1 MNTISTFLRRV
12 LGRGWVAGLLF
23 LATLLMFGYLVPTQI
38 AGITQNGA
46 LTPKILDEHMMGW
59 SAADAS
65 TLFEA
70 IGATGREAYRI
81 FYLSLDFWFP
91 VLTAALFMISVLS
104 LVFPAGSAGSRLNLV
119 PLGFYVL
126 DVAENLIHFTMA
138 GAYPAQPALLWTLG
152 PAVTLGKWWLIFA
165 SLLLIAIG
173 AIGLLRDRR
182 GRPRPAN
189 AHRG

>member
-1 MNTISTFLRRV
+1 
-12 LGRGWVAGLLF
+12 
-23 LATLLMFGYLVPTQI
+23 
-38 AGITQNGA
+38 
-46 LTPKILDEHMMGW
+46 
-59 SAADAS
+59 
-65 TLFEA
+65 
-70 IGATGREAYRI
+70 
-81 FYLSLDFWFP
+81 
-91 VLTAALFMISVLS
+91 
-104 LVFPAGSAGSRLNLV
+104 
-119 PLGFYVL
+119 
-126 DVAENLIHFTMA
+126 MA

>member
-1 MNTISTFLRRV
+1 
-12 LGRGWVAGLLF
+12 
-23 LATLLMFGYLVPTQI
+23 
-38 AGITQNGA
+38 
-46 LTPKILDEHMMGW
+46 
-59 SAADAS
+59 
-65 TLFEA
+65 
-70 IGATGREAYRI
+70 
-81 FYLSLDFWFP
+81 
-91 VLTAALFMISVLS
+91 
-104 LVFPAGSAGSRLNLV
+104 LV

-138 GAYPAQPALLWTLG
+138 GAYPAQPALLWMLG

>member
-70 IGATGREAYRI
+70 IGATGREAYRS

-119 PLGFYVL
+119 PLGFSCSTWL
-126 DVAENLIHFTMA
+126 RTSFTSPS
-138 GAYPAQPALLWTLG
+138 PAPIPRSQRCCGRWAPPSPW
-152 PAVTLGKWWLIFA
+152 A
-165 SLLLIAIG
+165 SG
-173 AIGLLRDRR
+173 G
-182 GRPRPAN
+182 
-189 AHRG
+189 